1 MPILEAT
8 FVKSAPTLRDA
19 PELNDIPEIAMV
31 GRSNVGKSSLIN
43 KFLNRK
49 NLAKTSNTPGKTRL
63 MNFYDVS
70 GQFALVDLPGYGYA
84 KVSKTMQAEWQKHLQ
99 QYLKQREPLRL
110 VLQLIDARHEPKDT
124 DRAMYEWLMTHELPT
139 QIILT
144 KVDKLKQKE
153 RQICVQRASD
163 MMGLPKESILVFSAE
178 TGEGV
183 DVLRNRV
190 QQVIA

>member
-1 MPILEAT
+1 MSVLQAK

-19 PELNDIPEIAMV
+19 PDLGGIAEIAMV

-63 MNFYDVS
+63 MNFYNVADR
-70 GQFALVDLPGYGYA
+70 FALVDLPGYGYA

-99 QYLKQREPLRL
+99 QYLKKRESLQL

-124 DRAMYEWLMTHELPT
+124 DRSMYEWLMVNDMPT
-139 QIILT
+139 QVILT

-153 RQICVQRASD
+153 RRICVQRASD
-163 MMGLPKESILVFSAE
+163 MMALPPESLIVFSAE

-183 DVLRNRV
+183 DILRNRV
-190 QQVIA
+190 QQVIG